1 MRQVRGLRFDDGRP
15 WEQQRCP
22 VDWIGQL
29 FITDYV
35 FVVVASP
42 TYTIS
47 QAAPGANRM
56 ALPVR
61 GMNNIT
67 LYYNQLEVY
76 LGRFTTQW
84 PQPVQNDTGKEK
96 ALQKSVARTVRLH
109 LVNSPFVRL
118 EGLWIALSS
127 FRNCGCM
134 NMSCQPTRTILSA
147 CSSRAT
153 PLACPA

>member
-1 MRQVRGLRFDDGRP
+1 
-15 WEQQRCP
+15 
-22 VDWIGQL
+22 
-29 FITDYV
+29 
-35 FVVVASP
+35 
-42 TYTIS
+42 
-47 QAAPGANRM
+47 M

-118 EGLWIALSS
+118 EGLWIAPFLISQLRMHEYVVPADQDYTLGMFEPGDALGVS
-127 FRNCGCM
+127 RLTCTLYGDSHPFDYVYDPVEVARLFRLGVAVRHDR
-134 NMSCQPTRTILSA
+134 QIGER
-147 CSSRAT
+147 
-153 PLACPA
+153 